1 MKNNDFNGQQAG
13 ADPACCPFSVE
24 KECERKN
31 KSRCQKP
38 IDFEEVFCYIL
49 VENKEKG
56 NNNLCWH

>member
-1 MKNNDFNGQQAG
+1 MILTGSRPAQIKHAARFLWKRDVKDKIKN
-13 ADPACCPFSVE
+13 
-24 KECERKN
+24 
-31 KSRCQKP
+31 RCQKP

>member
-1 MKNNDFNGQQAG
+1 MILTGSR
-13 ADPACCPFSVE
+13 PAQTKPAAHFLWKRNV
-24 KECERKN
+24 KDKIKVN